1 MMPNRQQAPA
11 LNIISGL
18 PEFQIESQVLSN
30 QIPVQ
35 YINAGSEEMVKL
47 QVTFP
52 AGIIYQSK
60 SLQAHFTGRMLKEG
74 TNIHSASELAEKI
87 DFFGAYL
94 DIKINR
100 DQSIIHLISL
110 NKYLPKLLAII
121 TEFLSEPSFPEKEL
135 KVMIEQEKQSFL
147 HRMQK
152 GKVQAQRAFGKELFG
167 ANHPYG
173 KHAEIE
179 DFDVIN
185 TDNLKSFFKTHY
197 HLSRAKIYMSGLIT
211 PEILQILDQ
220 HMGSMNFN
228 SEAIPFSDPDFTTTP
243 LQSNALII
251 EKPEALQTAIK
262 MGKICPN
269 RDDAIFPAFALT
281 QTILGGFFGSR
292 LMQNIREDKGY
303 TYGIHSNIQH
313 LKHSSVF
320 SIASEVGSDVAQP
333 AMKEIGN
340 ELNRLCEET
349 VNDEELNLVKNYMSG
364 SLLRS
369 LNGPFAL
376 GEMIKT
382 IDEFQ
387 LDAQYFQKFLDG
399 IQQTTAEQVQQ
410 IAQKHLQLM
419 DMTTVRVGK

>member
-1 MMPNRQQAPA
+1 MTPNRLQAPA
-11 LNIISGL
+11 VNIIAGL
-18 PEFQIESQVLSN
+18 PEFQIKRQVLSN
-30 QIPVQ
+30 RIPL
-35 YINAGSEEMVKL
+35 YFINAGSEEMVKL
-47 QVTFP
+47 QITFP

-74 TNIHSASELAEKI
+74 TNKHSASELAETI
-87 DFFGAYL
+87 DFYGAYL

-121 TEFLSEPSFPEKEL
+121 SEFLSEPSFPEKEL
-135 KVMIEQEKQSFL
+135 SIMKGQEKQSFL

-173 KHAEIE
+173 KHAETE
-179 DFDVIN
+179 DFDAIN
-185 TDNLKSFFKTHY
+185 TDDLKSFFKEHY
-197 HLSRAKIYMSGLIT
+197 QLSKAKIYISGLIT

-220 HMGSMNFN
+220 HIGSKGFN
-228 SEAIPFSDPDFTTTP
+228 SDAIPISGPDFTTTP
-243 LQSNALII
+243 LQPNALII
-251 EKPEALQTAIK
+251 EKPDALQTAIK
-262 MGKICPN
+262 MGKICPD

-313 LKHSSVF
+313 LKHSSIF
-320 SIASEVGSDVAQP
+320 SIASEVGSEVAEP
-333 AMKEIGN
+333 AMEEIGN
-340 ELNRLCEET
+340 ELNRLCEEA
-349 VNDEELNLVKNYMSG
+349 VNEEELNLVKNYMSG

-387 LDAQYFQKFLDG
+387 LDAQYYQKFLDG

-410 IAQKHLQLM
+410 IAQKHLQLS
-419 DMTTVRVGK
+419 DMTTVRFGK